1 MMLAKSSVVAFALL
15 AALSGCRRAS
25 DDSTSSQK
33 QAIDTAS
40 PTTPAASK
48 PKFDVSQLGTA
59 AEACQNFY
67 EFANG
72 RWAKANPI
80 PPDRSQ
86 WGTIPELM
94 EQSLATQHEILEQAA
109 KQASGQPDPVAQKLG
124 LLYASGMDEAAIEA
138 AGSQPIR
145 PQLDAI
151 AALSSADDVATYIM
165 QRHAEGDAQVFKFG
179 ARSDLHD
186 ASTQIASADEGGLA
200 LPSKDYYS
208 APEHAAM
215 RTAYLAYIAKSLELG
230 GSSADD
236 AKTQA
241 KDVLALE
248 TRLAS
253 ASLAPVD
260 QRTPEKNYHFVSVA
274 EADKAT
280 PHFSWTKFLATQ
292 GVEVG
297 KGFSL
302 SQPRFFAA
310 FDRELATASIV
321 QWRAY
326 LSFHAID
333 AASMQLSKAFVE
345 NNFAF
350 YGKALAGQP
359 QPEPRWKSVL
369 SVVDDSM
376 GEGLGQL
383 YVAKVFTPEAKQRAA
398 DLVDN
403 IRAALKARIEHVE
416 WMSGPTKAKAMEK
429 WNSMLPRI
437 GYPDTWR
444 DWSGLEITPVAYYR
458 NVQAAAKF
466 NYRYNIMQIGKPTDR
481 TRWVTTPQTVNAFYS
496 PDDNSINFPAAVLQ
510 PPFFD
515 PNADDALNY
524 GSVGSLV
531 GHEASHAFDNQGSRY
546 DAAGNGTNWWAPAD
560 RAAFERRAEGLVKQV
575 DAYAPL
581 PNHPKL
587 YVNGKLT
594 LGENIAD
601 LGGLNVAYD
610 ALQANLRKHPE
621 RAVTVDGY
629 TQDQRFFLAFARN
642 WRWLT
647 REERQLVQLVAD
659 PHAPAKVRALAAPSN
674 MPQFAAAFSCKAG
687 DPMVRPEKDRVVIW

>member
-1 MMLAKSSVVAFALL
+1 MMLAKTSVVAFALL
-15 AALSGCRRAS
+15 AALPGCKRSS
-25 DDSTSSQK
+25 DESRSSQ
-33 QAIDTAS
+33 
-40 PTTPAASK
+40 TPVTGTESQKVPAESK
-48 PKFDVSQLGTA
+48 PTFDVGELGA
-59 AEACQNFY
+59 PAEACKNFY
-67 EFANG
+67 GFVNG
-72 RWAKANPI
+72 QWEKANPI
-80 PPDRSQ
+80 PPDRSN
-86 WGTIPELM
+86 WGTVPALM
-94 EQSLATQHEILEQAA
+94 EQSLTTQREIVEQAA
-109 KQASGQPDPVAQKLG
+109 KQASDRADPVARKLG

-138 AGSQPIR
+138 AGTQPIR
-145 PQLDAI
+145 PQLAAI
-151 AALSSADDVATYIM
+151 AALSSAEDVASYIM
-165 QRHAEGDAQVFKFG
+165 QRHAEGDAQVFKFS
-179 ARSDLHD
+179 AQSDLHD
-186 ASTQIASADEGGLA
+186 ASLQIAFADEGGLA

-208 APEHAAM
+208 APDYAAV
-215 RTAYLAYIAKSLELG
+215 RTAYLAYIAKSLELA
-230 GSSADD
+230 GSSADE

-260 QRTPEKNYHFVSVA
+260 QRNPKNMYHFVSVA

-280 PHFSWTKFLATQ
+280 PHFSWTRFLATQ
-292 GVEVG
+292 DVEVG

-310 FDRELATASIV
+310 FDRELATAPIA

-333 AASMQLSKAFVE
+333 AASMQLSKAFVD

-350 YGKALAGQP
+350 YGKALSGQP
-359 QPEPRWKSVL
+359 QQQPRWKSVL
-369 SVVDDSM
+369 SVVNDSM

-403 IRAALKARIEHVE
+403 IRAALKVRIEHLE
-416 WMSGPTKAKAMEK
+416 WMTGPTKAKALEK
-429 WNSMLPRI
+429 WESMLPRI

-444 DWSGLEITPVAYYR
+444 DWSGLEITPGAYYQ

-466 NYRYNIMQIGKPTDR
+466 NYRYNIMQVGKPTDR

-496 PDDNSINFPAAVLQ
+496 PGDNSINFPAAVLQ

-524 GSVGSLV
+524 GSVGSLM
-531 GHEASHAFDNQGSRY
+531 GHEATHGFDDQGSQF

-560 RAAFERRAEGLVKQV
+560 RAAFEQRAEGLVKQFDGYV
-575 DAYAPL
+575 PL

-587 YVNGKLT
+587 HVNGKLT

-601 LGGLNVAYD
+601 LGGLNVGYD

-621 RAVTVDGY
+621 RAVKVDGY

-647 REERQLVQLVAD
+647 REERQLVQLAAD
-659 PHAPAKVRALAAPSN
+659 PHAPAKVRAFAAPSN

-687 DPMVRPEKDRVVIW
+687 DPMVRDEKERVVIW